1 MYLFVFLILRLT
13 GKRQVADLQ
22 PFDLLITLL
31 IADLAGSCIA
41 DTDAPLV
48 YSIVPIL
55 GMYFVQQLVTFLC
68 LKNARARRI
77 VCGSPILLV
86 YDGVVQETAMRECD
100 YTMIDLLDSLRAKD
114 VFDLDEVAFAVLETN
129 GTVNVLLKD
138 DALPVTR
145 GDARRTMQLKRETP
159 ALGWMLVLDGELCH
173 DAIRRLGL
181 TGEQV
186 ERTVKD
192 LADCR
197 LREVFYLHRSPGGG
211 LQLQKKR
218 FAGGERFVREAQ
230 NE

>member
-1 MYLFVFLILRLT
+1 MCLFFIAPFGVVVKYAFTKGLGSDEFAGLENFKKLISNAAFQLAAKNTLTFSAIAVPLSVILAIALALMLECRIPGKSFFRSFFLSPLMVP
-13 GKRQVADLQ
+13 VA
-22 PFDLLITLL
+22 
-31 IADLAGSCIA
+31 
-41 DTDAPLV
+41 
-48 YSIVPIL
+48 SIV
-55 GMYFVQQLVTFLC
+55 LVW
-68 LKNARARRI
+68 
-77 VCGSPILLV
+77 
-86 YDGVVQETAMRECD
+86 Q
-100 YTMIDLLDSLRAKD
+100 
-114 VFDLDEVAFAVLETN
+114 VLFNNN